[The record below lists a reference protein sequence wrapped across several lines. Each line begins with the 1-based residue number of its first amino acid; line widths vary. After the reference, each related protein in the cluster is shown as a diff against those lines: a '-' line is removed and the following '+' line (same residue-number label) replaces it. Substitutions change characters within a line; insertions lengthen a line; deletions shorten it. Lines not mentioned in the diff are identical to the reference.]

1 MEKLLPQTVTKTL
14 NEERALALLGAGIAP
29 ETVAA
34 SLGVTPSFISQLL
47 SEENF
52 AAAVAELR
60 FKNLSK
66 HNERDNKYDELEDSL
81 LSKLSDSLP
90 LLQRPM
96 EINKVLQTVNQAKRR
111 GSSAPDS
118 IIEKQSIIS
127 LTIPVQLI
135 QQFHTNA
142 QNQVVQAGEQTLLTM
157 QSGSLSDMAF
167 KLKTKLNK
175 EGAVND
181 SAETFGDLLSAQA
194 GTL

>member
-1 MEKLLPQTVTKTL
+1 
-14 NEERALALLGAGIAP
+14 
-29 ETVAA
+29 
-34 SLGVTPSFISQLL
+34 
-47 SEENF
+47 
-52 AAAVAELR
+52 
-60 FKNLSK
+60 
-66 HNERDNKYDELEDSL
+66 
-81 LSKLSDSLP
+81 
-90 LLQRPM
+90 M

-118 IIEKQSIIS
+118 IVEKQSIIS

-181 SAETFGDLLSAQA
+181 STETFGDLLPAQA
-194 GTL
+194 GAL

>member
-81 LSKLSDSLP
+81 LSKLTDSLP

-118 IIEKQSIIS
+118 IVEKQSIIS